1 MGIEN
6 FCGLIR
12 KQGDD
17 GNISVWSEENLM
29 KIFPDMDEADDYILA
44 VNHGYRT
51 AMKDMA
57 DFIMNRHLAG
67 EGMIDDV
74 PLRGGELEHEQM

>member
-1 MGIEN
+1 MVIKN
-6 FCGLIR
+6 HCGLISI
-12 KQGDD
+12 QEDD
-17 GNISVWSEENLM
+17 GSVSVYSGKGLM
-29 KIFPDMDEADDYILA
+29 KVLPNMDETDDYILA
-44 VNHGYRT
+44 VSHGYRT

-74 PLRGGELEHEQM
+74 PLRGGELEHE